1 MNVHPTLAV
10 FLYSEVAWLLV
21 IAFVLAI
28 ALIRFRPA
36 DRSVYLN
43 TLWVFLLGV
52 VGQAA
57 AIALD
62 SVVPGAAAVVY
73 TFSRLVSAIAL
84 IRLFGFAI
92 FRLVLPLAGKEWP
105 RIIEDVVILGLYV
118 IYGFV
123 QLRAAGLDLSSIVTT
138 SAILT
143 AVLAFAM
150 QDTLGNLLGGL
161 AIQIDNTIQ
170 VGDWV
175 AIEGLQGQVRDIRWR
190 STLIETRNWETVV
203 IPNSQ
208 IMKGRV
214 QILGKR
220 EGQPLQ
226 WRRNLRFMV
235 DPRVPPARVIATVN
249 EELRDLP
256 IANVAKH
263 PAPST
268 VLHGFVHGNLE
279 YELRY
284 WLTELLED
292 EITDSMVRMHL
303 FASLQR
309 SGIRIA
315 EEQRTVHGIS
325 RDEAHAE
332 AVRKREI
339 DRRLEMLRGVD
350 LFTVLSEDEMTE
362 IAERLQYAPFAR
374 GDIITKQGSVAHWLY
389 IIMFGEAEVRF
400 EPEDSAPQL
409 VSTLRAG
416 QFFGEM
422 ALLTGDTRSATVV
435 AKSDVECYRL
445 EGKAFQGLLLKRPEI
460 AEGMSR
466 VIASRRPD
474 LEKVRDAFAAQRGP
488 AQPEQVDLLGR
499 IRRFFGLRGGR

>member
-1 MNVHPTLAV
+1 MTPHPRLV
-10 FLYSEVAWLLV
+10 ELLYSEIAWLTMIALV
-21 IAFVLAI
+21 FAI
-28 ALIRFRPA
+28 ALIRFRP
-36 DRSVYLN
+36 DERSVYLN

-52 VGQAA
+52 VGQAVA
-57 AIALD
+57 VALD
-62 SVVPGAAAVVY
+62 SVVPGAAAVLY

-84 IRLFGFAI
+84 IRLFGFAT
-92 FRLVLPLAGKEWP
+92 FRLILPLAGREWP
-105 RIIEDVVILGLYV
+105 RIVEDVVTLALYV

-123 QLRAAGLDLSSIVTT
+123 QLRTAGVDLSSLITT

-175 AIEGLQGQVRDIRWR
+175 SVDGMQGQVRDIRWR
-190 STLIETRNWETVV
+190 STLIETRNWETAV

-214 QILGKR
+214 HILGKR
-220 EGQPLQ
+220 EGQPRQ
-226 WRRNLRFMV
+226 WRRSLRFMV
-235 DPRVPPARVIATVN
+235 DPRVPPARVIATLN
-249 EELRDLP
+249 EDMRDVP
-256 IANVAKH
+256 IGNVARE
-263 PAPST
+263 PAPNT
-268 VLHGFVHGNLE
+268 VLHGFVMGNLE

-284 WLTELLED
+284 WLLELLED
-292 EITDSMVRMHL
+292 EITDSMVRVHL
-303 FASLQR
+303 FATLQR
-309 SGIRIA
+309 AGIRIA
-315 EEQRTVHGIS
+315 EEQRTVHGIN
-325 RDEAHAE
+325 RDEAHEE

-339 DRRLEMLRGVD
+339 DRRLEMLQGVD
-350 LFTVLSEDEMTE
+350 LFTVLSEDEKTA
-362 IAERLQYAPFAR
+362 IAEQLQYAPFAR
-374 GDIITKQGSVAHWLY
+374 GDVITKQGSVAHWLY

-400 EPEDSAPQL
+400 EPEHSAPQL
-409 VSTLRAG
+409 ISTLRAG

-422 ALLTGDTRSATVV
+422 ALLTGDTRSASVV
-435 AKSDVECYRL
+435 AKTDVECYRL

-466 VIASRRPD
+466 VISSRRPD
-474 LEKVRDAFAAQRGP
+474 LDKVRDAFAAQREP
-488 AQPEQVDLLGR
+488 QPEQVDLLGR

>member
-1 MNVHPTLAV
+1 MDASVLGLIAVALVLAV
-10 FLYSEVAWLLV
+10 LL
-21 IAFVLAI
+21 L
-28 ALIRFRPA
+28 RTRPQE
-36 DRSVYLN
+36 RTVYLN
-43 TLWVFLLGV
+43 TLWLFLLGIGTEALADFFGRPTVMSVARV
-52 VGQAA
+52 VA
-57 AIALD
+57 
-62 SVVPGAAAVVY
+62 
-73 TFSRLVSAIAL
+73 AIAL
-84 IRLFGFAI
+84 IRLTGFFA
-92 FRLVLPLAGKEWP
+92 FRLFLPAMRRPLP
-105 RIIEDVVILGLYV
+105 RIVEDLAIVGIYI

-123 QLRAAGLDLSSIVTT
+123 QLRGMGVDVGSLVTT

-175 AIEGLQGQVRDIRWR
+175 AIDGLQGQVRDIRWR

-220 EGQPLQ
+220 EGQPRQ
-226 WRRNLRFMV
+226 WRRSLRFMV
-235 DPRVPPARVIATVN
+235 DPRVPPARVIATLN
-249 EELRDLP
+249 EDMRDVP
-256 IANVAKH
+256 IANVA
-263 PAPST
+263 PYPLPNT
-268 VLHGFVHGNLE
+268 VLHGFTMGNLE

-284 WLTELLED
+284 WLLELLED
-292 EITDSMVRMHL
+292 EITDSMVRVHL
-303 FASLQR
+303 FATLQR
-309 SGIRIA
+309 AGIRIA
-315 EEQRTVHGIS
+315 EEQRTVHGIN
-325 RDEAHAE
+325 RDEAHE
-332 AVRKREI
+332 EVVRKREI

-350 LFTVLSEDEMTE
+350 LFTVLSEDEMTQV
-362 IAERLQYAPFAR
+362 AEQLQYAPFAR
-374 GDIITKQGSVAHWLY
+374 GDVVTRQGSVAHWLY

-400 EPEDSAPQL
+400 EPEHSAPQL
-409 VSTLRAG
+409 ISTLRAG

-435 AKSDVECYRL
+435 AKTDVECYRL
-445 EGKAFQGLLLKRPEI
+445 EGRAFQGLLLKRPEI

-474 LEKVRDAFAAQRGP
+474 LDKVRDAFAAQRDT